1 MASRTQ
7 WLRVNRA
14 RILLGL
20 LILLAL
26 FARGNY
32 LGELKTN
39 PFYGYPIID
48 AAEYLGWGTAIAHGD
63 FPWTRVHIHGP
74 LYPHLLAVLFKMGG
88 SPDWIYPLQ
97 FALGIL
103 VILLVFYLGKR
114 SEGRVPGIFA
124 AGMLVFYARELFFEG
139 LVFATTLATFL
150 TLAFVLLGVVF
161 SFGDQKRRARVWALT
176 GIALGLSA
184 ITRPTILIAVPFV
197 LGFFLWRFDRRQA
210 LAVAAWFVLGAALV
224 IGPVTLRNIAIG
236 DPVLVQGNGGMN
248 FYLGNRAGADGL
260 ASVRPGVQ
268 WNDLER
274 IGNEAGMIRAADRD
288 RFYYARA
295 WSEIAAHP
303 GEAIARALKRVLYFW
318 SGAEVDT
325 SQSFPYFRNN
335 SETLRLLFLPVGWIT
350 AIGLI
355 GWLRYGFGRHRPLT
369 FAGVVLLAYTF
380 SALLFPFASRYRMPM
395 VPIMALFAAAEL
407 YGIGKRWR
415 KPDGL
420 VRMGVVLVSLVVLN
434 LPATAPQ
441 RDLVR
446 VELHLGKKYYDAK
459 RYASSELYYKE
470 ALAKYGE
477 DPDLLNNFGLLR
489 EAMGNADEAEQWYRR
504 AAAAGP
510 THAKALANL
519 AGMHMRRGDIEGTLR
534 ELGRALALE
543 PRNPDFRN
551 NHGALLLQMGRTNE
565 AIATLER
572 GRAVD
577 PAHADLLINLS
588 RAYEA
593 AGRYED
599 AKEAMAISASVEP
612 RPAAFHMLGRLEERT
627 GDPAAALQSY
637 DRALAGGAYPPALR
651 SRGILLV
658 RAGRSPEGIRDL
670 RAYVAGNPDD
680 TQAALF
686 LRQAE
691 GSP

>member
-1 MASRTQ
+1 MASKTP

-14 RILLGL
+14 RFLLALMILF
-20 LILLAL
+20 AL

-32 LGELKTN
+32 LGELKSN

-48 AAEYLGWGTAIAHGD
+48 AAEYLGWGTAIAQGE

-74 LYPHLLAVLFKMGG
+74 LYPHMLAVIFKFGG

-97 FALGIL
+97 FALGVLLLLIL
-103 VILLVFYLGKR
+103 FYLGKR
-114 SEGRVPGIFA
+114 SEGRVPGILA
-124 AGMLVFYARELFFEG
+124 AGMLLLYARELYFEG

-161 SFGDQKRRARVWALT
+161 STSSLRPRVWVLA

-184 ITRPTILIAVPFV
+184 ITRPTILIVAPFV
-197 LGFFLWRFDRRQA
+197 LAYFWWRYGRRQA
-210 LAVAAWFVLGAALV
+210 LPIAAWFVLGSALV
-224 IGPVTLRNIAIG
+224 IGPVALRNIAIG
-236 DPVLVQGNGGMN
+236 DPVLVQGNGGTN

-274 IGNEAGMIRAADRD
+274 IGNEAGLIRATDRD

-295 WSEIAAHP
+295 WSEIKAHP
-303 GEAIARALKRVLYFW
+303 GEAITRALKRVLYFW

-335 SETLRLLFLPVGWIT
+335 SETLRWLFLPVGWIT
-350 AIGLI
+350 AIGLM
-355 GWLRYGFGRHRPLT
+355 GWLRYGFGRNRPLT

-407 YGIGKRWR
+407 YGIAKRWR
-415 KPDGL
+415 KPDGMA
-420 VRMGVVLVSLVVLN
+420 RIGVTVIALIVLN
-434 LPATAPQ
+434 MPWAAPQ

-446 VELHLGKKYYDAK
+446 VELHLGKKYYDGK
-459 RYASSELYYKE
+459 RYASSELYYAE
-470 ALAKYGE
+470 ALERYGE
-477 DPDLLNNFGLLR
+477 DPDLLNNIGLLK
-489 EAMGNADEAEQWYRR
+489 EAMGKTGEAEQWYRR
-504 AAAAGP
+504 AATAGP
-510 THAKALANL
+510 THAKAIANL
-519 AGMHMRRGDIEGTLR
+519 AGMHMQRGDIEGTLR
-534 ELGRALALE
+534 ELERALALE

-551 NHGALLLQMGRTNE
+551 NHGAILLQMGRANE
-565 AIATLER
+565 AIETLEK
-572 GRAVD
+572 GRAAV
-577 PAHADLLINLS
+577 AGHADLLINLS
-588 RAYEA
+588 RAYETT
-593 AGRYED
+593 GRYED
-599 AKEAMAISASVEP
+599 AKEAMALSVSIEA

-627 GDPAAALQSY
+627 GDPNAALQEY
-637 DRALAGGAYPPALR
+637 DRALSGGPYPPALR
-651 SRGILLV
+651 ARGILLV
-658 RAGRSPEGIRDL
+658 RIGRSPEGIRDL

-680 TQAALF
+680 KQAALY

>member
-1 MASRTQ
+1 
-7 WLRVNRA
+7 RVNRA
-14 RILLGL
+14 RILLGV

-32 LGELKTN
+32 LGELKSN

-48 AAEYLGWGTAIAHGD
+48 AAEYLGWGTAIANGD
-63 FPWTRVHIHGP
+63 FPWSRVHIHGP
-74 LYPHLLAVLFKMGG
+74 LYPHLLAVIFNLGG

-97 FALGIL
+97 FALGVL
-103 VILLVFYLGKR
+103 LILLLFYLGKR
-114 SEGRVPGIFA
+114 SEGRVPGILA

-150 TLAFVLLGVVF
+150 TLVFILLGVVF
-161 SFGDQKRRARVWALT
+161 SAAGERRPRVWALA

-184 ITRPTILIAVPFV
+184 ITRPTILIAAPFV
-197 LGFFLWRFDRRQA
+197 FAFFLWRFDRKRA
-210 LAVAAWFVLGAALV
+210 LAIAAWFALGAALV

-325 SQSFPYFRNN
+325 SQSFPFFRNN
-335 SETLRLLFLPVGWIT
+335 SETLRWLFLPVGWIT
-350 AIGLI
+350 AVGLI
-355 GWLRYGFGRHRPLT
+355 GWLRYGFGRNRPLT

-395 VPIMALFAAAEL
+395 VPIMALFAASEL
-407 YGIGKRWR
+407 YGIAKRWR
-415 KPDGL
+415 KPEGFRRMAVAAVAL
-420 VRMGVVLVSLVVLN
+420 VLLN
-434 LPATAPQ
+434 LPVTAPQ

-459 RYASSELYYKE
+459 RFASSDLYYAE
-470 ALAKYGE
+470 ALKKYGE
-477 DPDLLNNFGLLR
+477 DPDLLNNIGLLQ
-489 EAMGNADEAEQWYRR
+489 EAMGKTDEAEQWYRR

-510 THAKALANL
+510 THAKAFANL

-534 ELGRALALE
+534 ELE
-543 PRNPDFRN
+543 
-551 NHGALLLQMGRTNE
+551 
-565 AIATLER
+565 
-572 GRAVD
+572 
-577 PAHADLLINLS
+577 
-588 RAYEA
+588 
-593 AGRYED
+593 
-599 AKEAMAISASVEP
+599 
-612 RPAAFHMLGRLEERT
+612 
-627 GDPAAALQSY
+627 
-637 DRALAGGAYPPALR
+637 
-651 SRGILLV
+651 
-658 RAGRSPEGIRDL
+658 
-670 RAYVAGNPDD
+670 
-680 TQAALF
+680 
-686 LRQAE
+686 
-691 GSP
+691 